1 VREEGRRSGEEGRP
15 GCEYDREEG
24 CHSASCLGAGRR
36 WVRERK
42 REGHRG
48 PCVSVKGDE
57 LLLGACVMKFNGGVI
72 DCTRPRLKIEFDD
85 IFMSGSVK
93 GDK

>member
-1 VREEGRRSGEEGRP
+1 VPQCQLPWSRTPVGEGAEE
-15 GCEYDREEG
+15 
-24 CHSASCLGAGRR
+24 
-36 WVRERK
+36 K
-42 REGHRG
+42 EGHRG